1 MPSSGEQEEP
11 NSNSARPFLC
21 GVVEG
26 FYGRPW
32 TLSQRRDLF
41 EKMEAWGMTSYLY
54 APKDD
59 CKHRAFWRELYTV
72 EEADHLQNLISAA
85 HASNLDFY
93 YALSPGL
100 DIAYSNSKEVAT
112 LKRKLDQ
119 VAQLG
124 CKAFALL
131 FDDIEAEMSK
141 PDKEAFQSFAAAQ
154 VSVTNEIYQHL
165 GQPKFLFCPTQYC
178 TARAVPT
185 IATSEYLKTIGSK
198 LAPDIDV
205 MWTGD
210 KVIPKDITVS
220 SLEEITVALKRAPVI
235 WDNEH
240 ANDYDQRRVYL
251 GPYSNRSPEIIPKLR
266 GVMTNPNCEYG
277 ANFVAIHSLA
287 AWSSCTVDG
296 CSSLSPHDPMSAD
309 IKLELDSEG
318 GAGNATTVPP
328 PPEKLPSHVYH
339 PRHALRSAITAW
351 LPEFQKPKSMWG
363 PITKPQVGLN
373 PMGLLQPSVNTCLTS
388 TSTTSSVNMPLPC
401 NSVPSATPPSPKN
414 GESLQQPQPWPNLPG
429 PVGVWNSSPILS
441 FIVICYLYY
450 VYQFC
455 LSFCDPAF
463 LPTPCC
469 HTYRGADAHS
479 RHELPRL
486 SE

>member
-1 MPSSGEQEEP
+1 MCVFF
-11 NSNSARPFLC
+11 ACF
-21 GVVEG
+21 
-26 FYGRPW
+26 
-32 TLSQRRDLF
+32 
-41 EKMEAWGMTSYLY
+41 
-54 APKDD
+54 
-59 CKHRAFWRELYTV
+59 
-72 EEADHLQNLISAA
+72 
-85 HASNLDFY
+85 
-93 YALSPGL
+93 
-100 DIAYSNSKEVAT
+100 DI
-112 LKRKLDQ
+112 
-119 VAQLG
+119 
-124 CKAFALL
+124 
-131 FDDIEAEMSK
+131 
-141 PDKEAFQSFAAAQ
+141 
-154 VSVTNEIYQHL
+154 
-165 GQPKFLFCPTQYC
+165 FCIK
-178 TARAVPT
+178 

-220 SLEEITVALKRAPVI
+220 SLEEITIALKRPPVI

-309 IKLELDSEG
+309 IKLELDTEG
-318 GAGNATTVPP
+318 GAGSGTTVPP

-351 LPEFQKPKSMWG
+351 LPEFQKPKAMWG

-401 NSVPSATPPSPKN
+401 NSVPSVSPPSPKN
-414 GESLQQPQPWPNLPG
+414 GESIQQPQPWPNLPG
-429 PVGVWNSSPILS
+429 PVGW
-441 FIVICYLYY
+441 
-450 VYQFC
+450 
-455 LSFCDPAF
+455 
-463 LPTPCC
+463 
-469 HTYRGADAHS
+469 
-479 RHELPRL
+479 
-486 SE
+486 